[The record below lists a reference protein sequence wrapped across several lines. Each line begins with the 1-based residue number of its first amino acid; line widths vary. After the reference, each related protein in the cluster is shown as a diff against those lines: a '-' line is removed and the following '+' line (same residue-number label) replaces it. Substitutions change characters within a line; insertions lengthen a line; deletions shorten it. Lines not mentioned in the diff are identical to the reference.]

1 MATIKL
7 GISGACGRGGKL
19 YEHLSEVLPGMEVR
33 AVCDVNAAELPA
45 AQGRLKASQAY
56 TDYGEM
62 LERGGIDA
70 VLVGTPMQFH
80 APQGIA
86 ALERNIHVLSEVTA
100 GVTVEECRKLAL
112 AAKASKATYMMAE
125 NYIYT
130 RPNSLVTELVR
141 QGLFGDLYYA
151 EGEYLH
157 ELKGLN
163 EVTRWRRTWQTGIDG
178 ITYGT
183 HSLGPILQW
192 FRGQR
197 VVSVCAAGSGHHYR
211 DPRGAL
217 YENED
222 SGLMLCRLSGGG
234 LVKIRVDMLSDR
246 PHAMTNYQLQ
256 GTKGC
261 YESARASGEKNR
273 IWLSEE
279 GRRRGEAEPS
289 WVGLEELEERYLP
302 EGWRNIQAAAAR
314 SGHGGGDYFVLM
326 EFAQSIRDRRPP
338 LVGIHE
344 AMDLTLAG
352 LVSQQSVQTGGQWLS
367 VPDSRAW

>member
-19 YEHLSEVLPGMEVR
+19 YEHLAEALPGMEVR
-33 AVCDVNAAELPA
+33 AVCDVNASDLPA
-45 AQGRLKASQAY
+45 AQKRLNASGAY
-56 TDYGEM
+56 TSYEEM
-62 LERGGIDA
+62 LDRGGIDA

-80 APQGIA
+80 APQAIG

-100 GVTVEECRKLAL
+100 GVSVDECRQLTL
-112 AAKASKATYMMAE
+112 TAKASRATYMMAE
-125 NYIYT
+125 NYIFT

-141 QGLFGDLYYA
+141 QGLFGELTYA

-163 EVTRWRRTWQTGIDG
+163 EVTRWRRTWQTGING
-178 ITYGT
+178 VTYGT

-197 VVSVCAAGSGHHYR
+197 VVSVCSAGSGHHYR

-222 SGLMLCRLSGGG
+222 SCLMLCRLSGGG

-256 GTKGC
+256 GTTGC

-279 GRRRGEAEPS
+279 GKRRAETSPS

-302 EGWRNIQAAAAR
+302 AAWRDIQATAAR
-314 SGHGGGDYFVLM
+314 SGHGGGDYFVLT
-326 EFAQSIRDRRPP
+326 EFAESIRSGRPP

-352 LVSQQSVQTGGQWLS
+352 LVSQQSIQSGGQWLS